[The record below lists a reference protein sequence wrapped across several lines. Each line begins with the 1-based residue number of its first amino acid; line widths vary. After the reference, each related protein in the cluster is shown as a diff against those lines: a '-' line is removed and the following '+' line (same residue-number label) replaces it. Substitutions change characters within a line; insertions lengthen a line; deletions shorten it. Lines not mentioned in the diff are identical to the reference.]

1 MKLRSCLVALVI
13 CGCAIAVAG
22 VRKARSSQTSDP
34 VALSPQ
40 LYKVRLENS
49 YVRVLEYRSPP
60 GQKEPLHSH
69 PPGIVYSLSDYT
81 IRITDADGRARESNG
96 KTGEVEW
103 RDHTTHASENVG
115 KTDVHVLAIELKM
128 PLGKSAQ

>member
-1 MKLRSCLVALVI
+1 
-13 CGCAIAVAG
+13 
-22 VRKARSSQTSDP
+22 
-34 VALSPQ
+34 
-40 LYKVRLENS
+40 
-49 YVRVLEYRSPP
+49 VLEYRSPP

-81 IRITDADGRARESNG
+81 IRITDAGSRTKQTDG

-115 KTDVHVLAIELKM
+115 KTDVHVLAIALKM